1 MASSIMLKMALW
13 KRTQRLNLMVVF
25 IISMRLGLWWI
36 KVNLCIVPMPF
47 QITLSMRFITRPT
60 TRQARVLNTWII
72 SWRLIAG
79 TVQNRSWRTGKI
91 GQLQLRKIIVPFW
104 WLGGQTRWHKS
115 TTSTIWVN
123 KGLVIRPIR
132 QIWWAMTWQP
142 LPKRFNKESRNVS
155 VVRAIPL
162 GFASWCQTS
171 SKHSLTGTLRVKT
184 IS

>member
-1 MASSIMLKMALW
+1 M
-13 KRTQRLNLMVVF
+13 
-25 IISMRLGLWWI
+25 
-36 KVNLCIVPMPF
+36 PMPF
-47 QITLSMRFITRPT
+47 QITLSMRFITRPMI
-60 TRQARVLNTWII
+60 RQARVLNTWTI

-79 TVQNRSWRTGKI
+79 TVQNRSWGTGKI

-115 TTSTIWVN
+115 TTSTIWAN

-132 QIWWAMTWQP
+132 QIWWAMTWQL
-142 LPKRFNKESRNVS
+142 LPKRFNEELRNVL

-162 GFASWCQTS
+162 GFASWCQIS
-171 SKHSLTGTLRVKT
+171 SKHSLAGTLRVRT

>member
-1 MASSIMLKMALW
+1 M
-13 KRTQRLNLMVVF
+13 
-25 IISMRLGLWWI
+25 
-36 KVNLCIVPMPF
+36 PMPF

-60 TRQARVLNTWII
+60 TRQARVLNTWTI

-79 TVQNRSWRTGKI
+79 IVQNRSWRTGKI

-115 TTSTIWVN
+115 TTSTIWAN

-132 QIWWAMTWQP
+132 QIWWAMTWQL
-142 LPKRFNKESRNVS
+142 LPKRCNEELRNVL

-171 SKHSLTGTLRVKT
+171 SKHSLAGTLRVRT

>member
-1 MASSIMLKMALW
+1 M
-13 KRTQRLNLMVVF
+13 
-25 IISMRLGLWWI
+25 
-36 KVNLCIVPMPF
+36 PMPF
-47 QITLSMRFITRPT
+47 QITLSMRFITRLT
-60 TRQARVLNTWII
+60 TRQARVLNTWTI

-104 WLGGQTRWHKS
+104 WLGGQTRWHRS
-115 TTSTIWVN
+115 TTSTIWAN

-132 QIWWAMTWQP
+132 QIWWAMTWQL
-142 LPKRFNKESRNVS
+142 LPKRCNEELRNVL

-162 GFASWCQTS
+162 GFASWCQIS
-171 SKHSLTGTLRVKT
+171 SKHSLAGTLRVRT

>member
-1 MASSIMLKMALW
+1 M
-13 KRTQRLNLMVVF
+13 
-25 IISMRLGLWWI
+25 
-36 KVNLCIVPMPF
+36 PMPF

-60 TRQARVLNTWII
+60 IRQARVLNTWTI

-79 TVQNRSWRTGKI
+79 IVQNRSWRTGKI

-132 QIWWAMTWQP
+132 QIWWAMTWQL
-142 LPKRFNKESRNVS
+142 LPKRCNEELRNVL
-155 VVRAIPL
+155 VVRAILL
-162 GFASWCQTS
+162 GFASWCQIS
-171 SKHSLTGTLRVKT
+171 SKHSLAGTLRVRT

>member
-1 MASSIMLKMALW
+1 MLKMASW
-13 KRTQRLNLMVVF
+13 KRTQPLSLMGVF
-25 IISMRLGLWWI
+25 IISMRLELWWI

-60 TRQARVLNTWII
+60 TRQARVLNTWTI

-79 TVQNRSWRTGKI
+79 TVQNRSWRMERN

-104 WLGGQTRWHKS
+104 WLGGQTRWHRL
-115 TTSTIWVN
+115 TTLTIWVN

-132 QIWWAMTWQP
+132 LIWWAMTLQL
-142 LPKRFNKESRNVS
+142 LPKRFNEESRNVS

-171 SKHSLTGTLRVKT
+171 SKHSLAGTLRVRT
-184 IS
+184 IF

>member
-1 MASSIMLKMALW
+1 M
-13 KRTQRLNLMVVF
+13 
-25 IISMRLGLWWI
+25 
-36 KVNLCIVPMPF
+36 PMPF

-60 TRQARVLNTWII
+60 IRQARVLNTWTI

-79 TVQNRSWRTGKI
+79 IVQNRSWRMGKI

-115 TTSTIWVN
+115 TTSTIWAN

-132 QIWWAMTWQP
+132 QIWWAMTWQL
-142 LPKRFNKESRNVS
+142 LPKRFNEELRNVL

-162 GFASWCQTS
+162 GFASWCQIS
-171 SKHSLTGTLRVKT
+171 SKHSLAGTLRVRT

>member
-1 MASSIMLKMALW
+1 M
-13 KRTQRLNLMVVF
+13 
-25 IISMRLGLWWI
+25 
-36 KVNLCIVPMPF
+36 PMPF

-60 TRQARVLNTWII
+60 TRQARVLNTWTI

-79 TVQNRSWRTGKI
+79 TVQNRFWRMEKI

-104 WLGGQTRWHKS
+104 WLGGQTRWHRL

-132 QIWWAMTWQP
+132 PTWWAMTWQL
-142 LPKRFNKESRNVS
+142 LPKRFNEELRNVL
-155 VVRAIPL
+155 VVRAIPF
-162 GFASWCQTS
+162 GFASWCQIS
-171 SKHSLTGTLRVKT
+171 SKHSLAGTLRVRT

>member
-1 MASSIMLKMALW
+1 M
-13 KRTQRLNLMVVF
+13 
-25 IISMRLGLWWI
+25 
-36 KVNLCIVPMPF
+36 PMPF
-47 QITLSMRFITRPT
+47 QITLSMRFITRLT
-60 TRQARVLNTWII
+60 TRQARVLNTWTI

-79 TVQNRSWRTGKI
+79 TVQNRFWRMEKI
-91 GQLQLRKIIVPFW
+91 GQLQLRKIIVHFW

-115 TTSTIWVN
+115 TTSTIWAN

-142 LPKRFNKESRNVS
+142 LPKRFNEASRNVL

-162 GFASWCQTS
+162 GFASWCQIS
-171 SKHSLTGTLRVKT
+171 SKHSLAGTLRVRT